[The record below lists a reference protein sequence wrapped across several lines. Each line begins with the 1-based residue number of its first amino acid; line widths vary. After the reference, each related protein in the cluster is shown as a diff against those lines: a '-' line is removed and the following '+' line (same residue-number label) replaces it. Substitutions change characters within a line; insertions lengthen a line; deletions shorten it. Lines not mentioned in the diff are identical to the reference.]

1 MKINVLKRDN
11 RFDLKND
18 KGLGVQ
24 AYGAENDYPQQLI
37 EIVDASG
44 TAKSCVNTYAKFI
57 SGKGFEDVDFY
68 GLIVNRFKQTN
79 DYLSNQIAKDFSK
92 FGGFALHINYNLNYK
107 VSEVQHIP
115 FEHVRFQAANIDTGY
130 FDKVAIHPDWGKRFT
145 SIRKFKKE
153 DIQFIDFFN
162 SDVEI
167 IKEQIENAGGFS
179 EYKGQVFYFSNA
191 GERVYPTPIFDAVLT
206 DMSTEEGISNVSYR
220 NVRNNF
226 LSAGMLINTLSKG
239 APTDSDREND
249 LSDSVRQ
256 FQGDEQAGKIMYV
269 ELEDGD
275 TEPKFVS
282 FKGTNYD
289 KEFTATLESSQANI
303 GKVFNQPPI
312 LRAEDVGSNF
322 GSDLIKNAYNYYNSI
337 TENERLILERTFF
350 SIFSNWWDGV
360 PTDNFTV
367 TPLSYEVDL
376 TLADRLGEKQL
387 SELMAVLNNVAIG
400 KEDKK
405 AIAITIFGLTN
416 DEIKTLFT

>member
-24 AYGAENDYPQQLI
+24 AYGAANDYPQQLI

-79 DYLSNQIAKDFSK
+79 DYLSNQIAKDFAK

-115 FEHVRFQAANIDTGY
+115 FEHVRFKAADPDTGY

-145 SIRKFKKE
+145 AIRKFKKE

-167 IKEQIENAGGFS
+167 IKEQIENAGGFQ

-206 DMSTEEGISNVSYR
+206 DMSTEEGISNVSNR

-239 APTDSDREND
+239 APTDSDGEND

-322 GSDLIKNAYNYYNSI
+322 GSDLMKNAYNYYNSV
-337 TENERLILERTFF
+337 TENERLIIERAFNA
-350 SIFSNWWDGV
+350 IFQNWWNGI

-387 SELMAVLNNVAIG
+387 SELMQIVKSTEIDKNNKI
-400 KEDKK
+400 